1 MRLAEEISARFARK
15 DKEVSSCFG
24 IQEIFKLTTTKKN
37 CLRSRY
43 ERFSI
48 RVV

>member
-24 IQEIFKLTTTKKN
+24 IQEIFKLTTTK
-37 CLRSRY
+37 RIVY
-43 ERFSI
+43 EAGMHGSQ
-48 RVV
+48 